1 MIRPEFTKDLVKD
14 RVKELRAEARNARRA
29 RLAKALKR

>member
-1 MIRPEFTKDLVKD
+1 MISYEFTKIAGEE
-14 RVKELRAEARNARRA
+14 RARRLRAEAREARRA

>member
-1 MIRPEFTKDLVKD
+1 MINYEFVKVAGED
-14 RVKELRAEARNARRA
+14 RARRLRVEARQARRA

>member
-1 MIRPEFTKDLVKD
+1 MISHEFIRIAGED
-14 RVKELRAEARNARRA
+14 RARRLRAEAREARRA